1 MKMKEQTQGGFLLA
15 KIHQLGGRIFARLLK
30 EHGVD
35 QINPA
40 QGRIMFVLWQEDGIP
55 INDLAART
63 KLGKSTLTSMLD
75 RLEKIGLVTRVPS
88 KDDRRK
94 ILIRRSQKDK
104 DLEDLYVQV
113 SQEMTRIWYRR
124 FSAARIE
131 RFEADL
137 QQILD
142 NLTDFEEDSSHG
154 RT

>member
-1 MKMKEQTQGGFLLA
+1 MKDQKQGGFLMA
-15 KIHQLGGRIFARLLK
+15 KVHQLGGRIFRRLLK

-88 KDDRRK
+88 QQDRRK
-94 ILIRRSQKDK
+94 ILIHRAQKDK
-104 DLEDLYVQV
+104 DLEALYVLV
-113 SQEMTRIWYRR
+113 SDEMTHIWYKG
-124 FSAARIE
+124 FSGAEIAE
-131 RFEADL
+131 FEAYL
-137 QQILD
+137 QRILD
-142 NLTDFEEDSSHG
+142 NLVG
-154 RT
+154 REKS

>member
-1 MKMKEQTQGGFLLA
+1 MA

-75 RLEKIGLVTRVPS
+75 RLEAIGLVTRVPS
-88 KDDRRK
+88 KEDRRK
-94 ILIRRSQKDK
+94 IFIQRTPKDK
-104 DLEDLYVQV
+104 DLENLYVRV
-113 SQEMTRIWYRR
+113 SQEMTRIWYKD
-124 FSAARIE
+124 FTDARIK
-131 RFEADL
+131 RFEVDL
-137 QQILD
+137 QKILD
-142 NLTDFEEDSSHG
+142 NLTDAETG
-154 RT
+154 